1 MGSHCWE
8 CIKAA
13 APPRKEQIQRAWRGE
28 NLLITKILIGMNIAV
43 FIPSVASG
51 GALGRASSE
60 FHARFAVSSLDLATG
75 EWYRLVTSGFLH
87 FGLIHVGMNMFIL
100 YQLGLTLES
109 GIGRLRFASIYF
121 ASLLA
126 GSFGAVLLKPD
137 ALTAGASG
145 AVFGMA
151 AAATIGMHRR
161 GVGFAATGWGPM
173 LLINLV
179 FTFSVPG
186 ISIGGHLGG
195 LIAGLILGY
204 VMLDPR
210 VGGRHPRVG
219 FAVAALIA
227 VLAVGGSFA
236 FVKGK
241 YGTCER
247 STAAGFYDCEKK

>member
-1 MGSHCWE
+1 VGSHCWE

-28 NLLITKILIGMNIAV
+28 NLLVTKILIGMNIAV
-43 FIPSVASG
+43 FLPSAASG
-51 GALGRASSE
+51 GALGRASSA
-60 FHARFAVSSLDLATG
+60 FHGRFGVSSLDLATG

-87 FGLIHVGMNMFIL
+87 LGLIHVGMNMFIL

-126 GSFGAVLLKPD
+126 GSFGAVLLTPRV
-137 ALTAGASG
+137 LTVGASG

-173 LLINLV
+173 LLLNLV

-186 ISIGGHLGG
+186 ISKGGHLGG

-210 VGGRHPRVG
+210 VGGRRPRLG

-227 VLAVGGSFA
+227 VLAVGGSFV
-236 FVKGK
+236 FVNDK

-247 STAAGFYDCEKK
+247 TLEAGRYKCDKE